1 LRILRFDAVVELA
14 KNIRASFKRT
24 SGVARE
30 APRAPARREVSLRRS
45 EKTSLVL
52 PDARTMPDFVIIGAQ
67 KCGTTFLYN
76 LLTQHPHVEP
86 ATKKEIHYFDH
97 RSSKSPRWYHSHFP
111 PRKEGLSTITGEST
125 PYYLFHPHTA
135 RRMAQVVPEAQLIT
149 VLRNPADR
157 AYSHYHQEVRRGH
170 EPLTFEE
177 AIEAEEGRL
186 RGEVDRML
194 KDEHYVSFNHQNFS
208 YLARGIYVDQLV
220 EWSRFFGDEQQLVL
234 KSEDLFD
241 QTLDVLDS
249 VLGFLGMPGWYPE
262 VLEPCL
268 KGSYAPMN
276 PVTRRQLRDYFEPH
290 NRRLYEY
297 LGVDFGW

>member
-1 LRILRFDAVVELA
+1 
-14 KNIRASFKRT
+14 
-24 SGVARE
+24 
-30 APRAPARREVSLRRS
+30 
-45 EKTSLVL
+45 
-52 PDARTMPDFVIIGAQ
+52 
-67 KCGTTFLYN
+67 
-76 LLTQHPHVEP
+76 
-86 ATKKEIHYFDH
+86 
-97 RSSKSPRWYHSHFP
+97 
-111 PRKEGLSTITGEST
+111 
-125 PYYLFHPHTA
+125 
-135 RRMAQVVPEAQLIT
+135 MAQVVPEAQLIT